1 MILRQ
6 LDTDLTTKVETGMR
20 VKSADG
26 TWIAY
31 DNQGSGPLLLLIDGA
46 LAYRKF
52 RGGRELAAALA
63 HDFTVVTY
71 DRRGRGEST
80 DTQPHAVAREVED
93 IWALIAESGGSAALY
108 GFSSGAVLALHA
120 AAALGVAVTKLAL
133 LEPPFGA
140 DDEAARRESL
150 AYGERVA
157 ARLAEGDRAGAL
169 GLFLGD
175 MLPPEALEGL
185 RDTPLWPVL
194 EAVAPTLAYD
204 NTLLGDGAVPL
215 EVAGAV
221 TAPALV
227 LDGTESPDF
236 KRSAADS
243 VARALRSAER
253 RTLASEDGSVPVA
266 VLAPAL
272 RDFLR

>member
-1 MILRQ
+1 M
-6 LDTDLTTKVETGMR
+6 GMR
-20 VKSADG
+20 VKSTDG

-63 HDFTVVTY
+63 RDFTVLTY

-80 DTQPHAVAREVED
+80 DTPPHAVAREVED
-93 IWALIAESGGSAALY
+93 IAALVAASGGSAALY

-120 AAALGVAVTKLAL
+120 AAALGGAVTKLGL

-157 ARLAEGDRAGAL
+157 ACLAEGDRAGAL

-175 MLPPEALEGL
+175 MLPPEALAGL
-185 RDTPLWPVL
+185 RDLPLWPVL

-204 NTLLGDGAVPL
+204 NALLGDGAVPL

-236 KRSAADS
+236 KRNAADA

-253 RTLASEDGSVPVA
+253 RTLASEDGSVPIA

-272 RDFLR
+272 RDFFARS